1 MNVTRTRPP
10 MTLTLDLEWQ
20 QFLNNP
26 DSSTSSANARSRTNV
41 NPTVELRENDTDYV
55 HKEKRNGNG
64 KNKDKSNVNDKSN
77 DKDKINGKSKG
88 KSNDDDD
95 NDDDDDDNESDVHE
109 YDDDASIPEV
119 DTLALTEETQPK
131 CTPIYVSTKTKISYL
146 TCPIDIQDVFWKIPV
161 LKYAVPMEG
170 TIKKQMKF
178 STTDPTE
185 LAEIRAKLKHEV
197 ACVNEFVIEHIENP
211 EGRVKFRDQRKISI
225 GLCKKDIVS
234 YRIKQ
239 KRAFFNCFVVILR
252 IVDEDDEHRNFKE
265 MHVKVFNTGKL
276 EIPGLK
282 TDAMLH
288 NVQSLLVKI
297 LSPIVGTQLDFQRD
311 QSETV
316 LINSNFKC
324 GYYINRDAMYNLLK
338 YKYRINCNYD
348 ACSYPG
354 IQCKFFYVQGA
365 SDQSGQQPAH
375 NSIYDAIT
383 MTNKHKKARNDTKAH
398 YEVSFMIFRTG
409 SVLIVG
415 KCNEDV
421 LHEIYDFIR
430 TMMETEY
437 MTVGKCLV
445 STDASLEKKR
455 SPKIRRKVLMFNEGL
470 SVASSAVSDFTP
482 IATLDPIAP
491 LPT

>member
-1 MNVTRTRPP
+1 MD
-10 MTLTLDLEWQ
+10 MGLDLEWQ
-20 QFLNNP
+20 QFLNNS
-26 DSSTSSANARSRTNV
+26 DSSVTPCEAT
-41 NPTVELRENDTDYV
+41 TVKATVKATVKPKVKPNLRHLDDDGDEDGDGDGT
-55 HKEKRNGNG
+55 
-64 KNKDKSNVNDKSN
+64 
-77 DKDKINGKSKG
+77 
-88 KSNDDDD
+88 DDD
-95 NDDDDDDNESDVHE
+95 NQDQIDI
-109 YDDDASIPEV
+109 DAVDIDAV
-119 DTLALTEETQPK
+119 DTDADKANDNALTLTEETRPK

-146 TCPIDIQDVFWKIPV
+146 TCPIDIHVVFWNIPV

-170 TIKKQMKF
+170 AIKKQMKF
-178 STTDPTE
+178 STSDPNE
-185 LAEIRAKLKHEV
+185 LAEFQAKLKQEV

-211 EGRVKFRDQRKISI
+211 EGRIKFKDQRKISI

-288 NVQSLLVKI
+288 KVQALLVRI
-297 LSPIVGTQLDFQRD
+297 LRPIVGDGLDFQRN
-311 QSETV
+311 QCETV

-324 GYYINRDAMYNLLK
+324 GYYINRDALYHLLK

-354 IQCKFFYVQGA
+354 IQCKFFYVQGVHA
-365 SDQSGQQPAH
+365 GEQTGQQPAH
-375 NSIYDAIT
+375 SMDDATT
-383 MTNKHKKARNDTKAH
+383 MTNKHKKSCNDTKAH
-398 YEVSFMIFRTG
+398 YEISFMIFRTG

-421 LHEIYDFIR
+421 LHEIYEFIR
-430 TMMETEY
+430 TMLETEY
-437 MTVGKCLV
+437 MKIGKCLV
-445 STDASLEKKR
+445 STDTSLDKKR
-455 SPKIRRKVLMFNEGL
+455 VPKIRRKVLIFNEGGH
-470 SVASSAVSDFTP
+470 ASP
-482 IATLDPIAP
+482 LAP
-491 LPT
+491 SPT